1 MAIQVA
7 KFILLFVILLL
18 PFQLIG
24 VAAYFVIVKSDL
36 RRAHIAGVLVPTIT
50 FFVTFLVLFLWS
62 YYHPGMMIMA
72 DGAINLAILIV
83 MVAGTAL
90 HLSGGTIVH
99 FILYR
104 RKGVGGP

>member
-1 MAIQVA
+1 MAFQAA
-7 KFILLFVILLL
+7 KFILLLVILLL

-24 VAAYFVIVKSDL
+24 VAAYFMIVKSDL
-36 RRAHIAGVLVPTIT
+36 RRAHIAGVLVSTVA
-50 FFVTFLVLFLWS
+50 FFVTFLALFLWH

-72 DGAINLAILIV
+72 DGAINLAILII

-90 HLSGGTIVH
+90 HLFGGAIVH

-104 RKGVGGP
+104 RKSAGGL